1 MKILVTGCAGFIGSK
16 VCELLLKDGHTI
28 TGVDSIG
35 NANDVRL
42 KEWRL
47 SGLKDDPSFTFDR
60 LDISVQHGLSSMFKR
75 DRFEGVVNLAARAGV
90 RGSLE
95 EPLPYYE
102 TNLMGTLNLLEL
114 CREEGVRKFVQA
126 STSAVYGDGKRPF
139 REAGATDRP
148 LSPYAASKKAAE
160 ELCYAYHHAYGLDV
174 AVLRYFTV
182 YGPAGRPDMAVFR
195 FIRWIAEGE
204 PVVLYGD
211 GSQERDFTYVDDIAR
226 GTVLALKPLGYEAIN
241 LGSDRPVPVRQII
254 CLMQEMVEKKASIEQ
269 RPAHPADV
277 NATWADIGK
286 ARELLGWEPR
296 VPIEEG
302 LREAVAW
309 YYRNRSW
316 ARSICA

>member
-60 LDISVQHGLSSMFKR
+60 LDISVQHGLSSMFQR

-102 TNLMGTLNLLEL
+102 TNLTGTLNLLEL

-126 STSAVYGDGKRPF
+126 STSAVYGDGKRPLI
-139 REAGATDRP
+139 P
-148 LSPYAASKKAAE
+148 NPPK
-160 ELCYAYHHAYGLDV
+160 V
-174 AVLRYFTV
+174 
-182 YGPAGRPDMAVFR
+182 
-195 FIRWIAEGE
+195 
-204 PVVLYGD
+204 
-211 GSQERDFTYVDDIAR
+211 
-226 GTVLALKPLGYEAIN
+226 
-241 LGSDRPVPVRQII
+241 
-254 CLMQEMVEKKASIEQ
+254 
-269 RPAHPADV
+269 
-277 NATWADIGK
+277 
-286 ARELLGWEPR
+286 
-296 VPIEEG
+296 
-302 LREAVAW
+302 
-309 YYRNRSW
+309 
-316 ARSICA
+316 